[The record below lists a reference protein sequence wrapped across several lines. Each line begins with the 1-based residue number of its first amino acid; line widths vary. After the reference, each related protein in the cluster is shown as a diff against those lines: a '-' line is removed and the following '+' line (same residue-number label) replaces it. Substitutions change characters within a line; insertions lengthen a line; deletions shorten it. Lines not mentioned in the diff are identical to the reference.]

1 MQRKYR
7 KGGRGLVSITS
18 YFIRQFCLPNT
29 FINLFKDSN
38 VATIVNWICGAI
50 FIPLAYILTGSWY
63 NGEIKSIGSFGFLV
77 NYIFLTSIF
86 ILITKYVTNL
96 FLILLVFVL
105 AYIILYII
113 ERKLLGQKFT
123 F

>member
-1 MQRKYR
+1 MDFA
-7 KGGRGLVSITS
+7 S
-18 YFIRQFCLPNT
+18 
-29 FINLFKDSN
+29 
-38 VATIVNWICGAI
+38 AI
-50 FIPLAYILTGSWY
+50 WY
-63 NGEIKSIGSFGFLV
+63 NGEIKFIGSFGFLV

-96 FLILLVFVL
+96 FLILFIFVL